1 MIRKALFYQT
11 DNTYPYRNLAVEEF
25 LMKDCG
31 DEECILYLWQ
41 NRHTVVI
48 GKNQNCWKECRVS
61 QLEKDDGYLVRR
73 LSGGGAVYHDMGNL
87 NFTFL
92 VRKGNYD
99 VDRQM
104 SVIIRAMQLM
114 GLKAEKSGRNDALID
129 GRKFSGNAFYE
140 RNDFCYHHGTLLL
153 DVNKQ
158 QMSKYLNV
166 SADKLK
172 SKGVESVRSRVAN
185 LCEFYP
191 GVTVELV
198 SAKLREAFGEIYGL
212 EVADYDTGRFRKE
225 TIEEYENRFASWEW
239 KYGRR
244 IPFQYEF
251 GRRFEWGD
259 VQLQLEVNEGI
270 IKNANV
276 FSDSMDPEW
285 AAELAEAL
293 PGCRYE
299 QQAMCEVADRLSG
312 QIAADVKRL
321 IAESV

>member
-1 MIRKALFYQT
+1 MINKALFFQT
-11 DNTYPYRNLAVEEF
+11 DNTYPYRNLAVEEY
-25 LMKDCG
+25 LMKDCSS
-31 DEECILYLWQ
+31 DECILYLWQ
-41 NRHTVVI
+41 NRHTVVV

-73 LSGGGAVYHDMGNL
+73 LSGGGAVFHDMGNL

-92 VRKGNYD
+92 ARKENYD

-114 GLKAEKSGRNDALID
+114 GLQAEKSGRNDALID

-140 RNDFCYHHGTLLL
+140 RNDYCYHHGTLLL
-153 DVNKQ
+153 DVDKQ
-158 QMSKYLNV
+158 QMAKYLNV

-198 SAKLREAFGEIYGL
+198 SSKLREAFGEVYGL
-212 EVADYDTGRFRKE
+212 DVEDYDQERFDDSK
-225 TIEEYENRFASWEW
+225 ISEYEEKFASWEW

-259 VQLQLEVNEGI
+259 VQLQLEVNEGMI
-270 IKNANV
+270 NAANV
-276 FSDSMDPEW
+276 FSDSMDAEW
-285 AAELAEAL
+285 AAYFSELL
-293 PGCRYE
+293 SGCRYD
-299 QQAMCEVADRLSG
+299 QDSMNN
-312 QIAADVKRL
+312 AADKLPGYIAEDVKKL
-321 IAESV
+321 IAEYV

>member
-1 MIRKALFYQT
+1 MYTVSVAEQT
-11 DNTYPYRNLAVEEF
+11 YGCHR
-25 LMKDCG
+25 
-31 DEECILYLWQ
+31 
-41 NRHTVVI
+41 
-48 GKNQNCWKECRVS
+48 KNQNCWKECRVS

-158 QMSKYLNV
+158 QMAKYLNV

-212 EVADYDTGRFRKE
+212 EVADYDTGRFSKE
-225 TIEEYENRFASWEW
+225 TIEEYENKFASWEW

>member
-1 MIRKALFYQT
+1 MIRKALFYPT

-31 DEECILYLWQ
+31 DDECILYLWQ

-129 GRKFSGNAFYE
+129 VRKFSGNAFYE

-158 QMSKYLNV
+158 QMAKYLNV

-172 SKGVESVRSRVAN
+172 SKGVESVRSRDAN

-198 SAKLREAFGEIYGL
+198 AAKLREAFGEIYGL
-212 EVADYDTGRFRKE
+212 EVTDYDTGRFSKE

-321 IAESV
+321 IVESV

>member
-1 MIRKALFYQT
+1 
-11 DNTYPYRNLAVEEF
+11 
-25 LMKDCG
+25 MKDCG
-31 DEECILYLWQ
+31 DDECILYLWQ

-158 QMSKYLNV
+158 QMAKYLNV

-212 EVADYDTGRFRKE
+212 EVADYDTGRFSKE
-225 TIEEYENRFASWEW
+225 TIEEYENKFASWEW

>member
-1 MIRKALFYQT
+1 
-11 DNTYPYRNLAVEEF
+11 
-25 LMKDCG
+25 MKDCG
-31 DEECILYLWQ
+31 DDECILYLWQ

-158 QMSKYLNV
+158 QMAKYLNV

-172 SKGVESVRSRVAN
+172 SKSVESVRSRVAN

-212 EVADYDTGRFRKE
+212 EVTDYDTGRFSKE

>member
-1 MIRKALFYQT
+1 
-11 DNTYPYRNLAVEEF
+11 
-25 LMKDCG
+25 
-31 DEECILYLWQ
+31 
-41 NRHTVVI
+41 
-48 GKNQNCWKECRVS
+48 
-61 QLEKDDGYLVRR
+61 
-73 LSGGGAVYHDMGNL
+73 
-87 NFTFL
+87 
-92 VRKGNYD
+92 
-99 VDRQM
+99 M

-158 QMSKYLNV
+158 QMAKYLNV

-212 EVADYDTGRFRKE
+212 EVTDYDTGRFSKE

-276 FSDSMDPEW
+276 FTDSMDPEW

-299 QQAMCEVADRLSG
+299 QQAMCEVADKLSG
-312 QIAADVKRL
+312 QIAADVKQL